1 MPEVKTLKL
10 KFKCMLKKADGPG
23 SFRFGSLMSCVANAD
38 NIASN
43 SVQKTVLQYMKYCKL
58 NTAYGLVSD
67 I

>member
-1 MPEVKTLKL
+1 MHAEKKLMVPE
-10 KFKCMLKKADGPG
+10 A
-23 SFRFGSLMSCVANAD
+23 SRFGSLMSCVANAD